1 MKKNS
6 ENIEEIK
13 SVDEKIKVF
22 KTIFFMIIGTL
33 IVITILYKILT
44 NTIILDI
51 SKFNYSDLLSLCIS
65 LFAIG
70 ISIEFYFKASDT
82 SNKFYDNT
90 YKFTKDISETIGRME
105 ERFGERLK
113 HMDEGYTRILDR
125 GFNPTTD
132 LKNREQEIEKEKT
145 ELVEKINENEAI
157 ISQLIESNELSK
169 EDKKQYL
176 DELNKSAQEMFML
189 KNKIRELENQYNFE
203 SNIIDKNTVEILYN
217 EIIRY
222 LPDSEIENFINS
234 KADFDEVLKYLPK
247 ESLRT
252 LRRAGLIHNSGEPTW
267 QAFEAFNYIFK
278 TLNYSNDYRFNDFR

>member
-1 MKKNS
+1 MKKNNENN
-6 ENIEEIK
+6 ENIGKTK
-13 SVDEKIKVF
+13 SLDEKIKVF
-22 KTIFFMIIGTL
+22 KTVYFMIIGIL
-33 IVITILYKILT
+33 IVFAFLYKIFT
-44 NTIILDI
+44 NTIILDL
-51 SKFNYSDLLSLCIS
+51 SKLNYSDLLSLCIS

-125 GFNPTTD
+125 GFSTTAD
-132 LKNREQEIEKEKT
+132 LKNREEEIEKEKI

-176 DELNKSAQEMFML
+176 DELNKSAQEMYML

-203 SNIIDKNTVEILYN
+203 NSIIDKNAVDILYN
-217 EIIRY
+217 ELIRY
-222 LPDSEIENFINS
+222 LPASVIDNIMSN
-234 KADFDEVLKYLPK
+234 KVDFDVVLKYLPN

-252 LRRAGLIHNSGEPTW
+252 LRRAGLINNSGEPTW
-267 QAFEAFNYIFK
+267 QALEAFSYIINIRN
-278 TLNYSNDYRFNDFR
+278 L